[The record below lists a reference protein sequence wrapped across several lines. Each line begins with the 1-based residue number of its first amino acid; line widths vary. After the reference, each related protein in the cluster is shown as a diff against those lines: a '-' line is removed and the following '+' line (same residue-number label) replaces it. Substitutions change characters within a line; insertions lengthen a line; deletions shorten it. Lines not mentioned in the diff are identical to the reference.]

1 MVLRFPYAKA
11 IGLMSI
17 SRIYFS
23 ANEDFLGTAADELRQ
38 FFPDAW
44 MEPLGPDIAV
54 FEDEGVSISLMA
66 ETIRE
71 RKLVFPRH
79 LMRGVA
85 EVPHDEA
92 TDLGALGDI
101 ALEAWQQ
108 FPLPPR
114 VSLQVWQSGDA
125 EMPYRNDQLWRRLAA
140 ALTDID
146 IEVKRG
152 GMNHVLGACQVK
164 EGIIFGSNGVTN
176 ALSDWPGG
184 RVQLARPKGQISRSE
199 FKLEEIIRTGLAD
212 IPASGAAL
220 DLGAAPGGWT
230 RILLNRGLRVWAVDS
245 GALDRRLE
253 GRAGLTYVPTL
264 AGPFL
269 AANTQQF
276 DVVVNDMRM
285 EPLLSA
291 SIMNSAARFVPS
303 GGLGVM
309 TIKLQPSNPLQQ
321 IDATVKACQ
330 SMWHVEIV
338 RQLFHNRHEVTAIL
352 RRR

>member
-1 MVLRFPYAKA
+1 MILPK
-11 IGLMSI
+11 
-17 SRIYFS
+17 IYFS
-23 ANEDFLGTAADELRQ
+23 ADEEFLSAAADELRP

-44 MEPLGPDIAV
+44 MEPLGPDLGV
-54 FEDEGVSISLMA
+54 FEDEGVSIALLA

-71 RKLVFPRH
+71 KKLVFTRH

-85 EVPHDEA
+85 EIPHEEA
-92 TDLGALGDI
+92 EDLASFGDI

-108 FPLPPR
+108 LPLPPK

-140 ALTDID
+140 SLEEID
-146 IEVKRG
+146 VQVSRG
-152 GMNHVLGACQVK
+152 GASHILGACQVK
-164 EGIIFGSNGVTN
+164 EGIILGSNGVAN

-199 FKLEEIIRTGLAD
+199 FKLEEITRTQLAD
-212 IPASGAAL
+212 LPTSGAAL

-230 RILLNRGLRVWAVDS
+230 RILLERGLDVWAVDS
-245 GALDRRLE
+245 GELDARLHD
-253 GRAGLTYVPTL
+253 RPGLTYVPTL

-269 AANTQQF
+269 AENEQQF
-276 DVVVNDMRM
+276 DLVVNDMRM

-303 GGLGVM
+303 GGMGVM
-309 TIKLQPSNPLQQ
+309 TIKLQPASPLRQ
-321 IDATVKACQ
+321 IDATAAALQ
-330 SMWHVEIV
+330 SMWQIETV

-352 RRR
+352 RRP